1 MKGTDM
7 HMLRTVQINN
17 VAQRNIAT
25 YEGISPDATEFTEAT
40 ITLGGITHW
49 GYGETPEDA
58 IYKMW
63 LMVFAEMQ
71 MYQHIVDT
79 ETSYTTWYQH
89 QVAAMTTALQKAWV
103 IV

>member
-25 YEGISPDATEFTEAT
+25 FEGSSPDATEFTEAT
-40 ITLGGITHW
+40 ITLGGLTHW

-63 LMVFAEMQ
+63 LQVFAEMRA
-71 MYQHIVDT
+71 YQHIVDT
-79 ETSYTTWYQH
+79 ESSYTTWYQH
-89 QVAAMTTALQKAWV
+89 QVTAMTTALQKAWV